1 MLTAAAAMAGET
13 EVATTALHG
22 LLRAQLVF
30 SLAWTAGNIPFK
42 RAADRERSLPP
53 LWLGLTP
60 PRCLVQPNVRDGSWL
75 CENEI
80 RTEFLHSQGQ
90 SLRSWSSP
98 TAQLARC

>member
-42 RAADRERSLPP
+42 RAADRERKPS
-53 LWLGLTP
+53 
-60 PRCLVQPNVRDGSWL
+60 
-75 CENEI
+75 
-80 RTEFLHSQGQ
+80 
-90 SLRSWSSP
+90 
-98 TAQLARC
+98 AALARTDPTSLLSPAECP